1 MKGIALFSHKLFLP
15 VFCLLL
21 LFTACAAMAAESRT
35 PLLQEGKKT
44 LFQRVISHPGTKL
57 YAGAET
63 GSAVTQDEV
72 KPFSIFYV
80 YDRKNGRLEVGPSST
95 APSGW
100 MESSAATDWPQAMTL
115 IFTPR
120 GGRMPVLFFKEQK
133 DIVSI
138 CKADDMKEQ
147 LKSLEKTMAEAK
159 TGQPDASVPVLA
171 AEPSDEQGAV
181 SRNRFY
187 IMPIQSMSDP
197 FEGTKFL
204 QVASIDPGSAQ
215 GKPVGGAGSGD
226 GAQKNG
232 GKPENMRTAI
242 VFVIDTTV
250 SMKPYIEQSLNV
262 IRSAFDN
269 IEKEKLGDSVGFA
282 VVAFRNNTE
291 HNAKIGYVTKVI
303 SDFKTLSERKLLE
316 DALAKVDE
324 ATASTHS
331 YDEDSMAGVK
341 AAVDDLSWGDFQ
353 SRVMVLITD
362 AGPLPPGDALAS
374 TRMAPSEMMDY
385 ARTKNIWLT
394 VCHVR
399 SPSGA
404 KNHAYAEKAYRELT
418 STGSGSSYIP
428 IPAPTPKAGAES
440 FARTAK
446 VLAESLTKVVKT
458 TAERKLPQKPE
469 PKTPDRAAPEEQA
482 KAIGDRIG
490 YAMQLEFLGSQRG
503 NRAPSVVSAWIAD
516 MDLDRLADGE
526 YIPTVE
532 VAVLLTKNQLSD
544 LQKQLK
550 VIIDQAERTKKTD
563 SKDFFEGILSA
574 SAQMARDP
582 NAFSIKPGQ
591 NLQETGV
598 LGEFLEGLPY
608 KSDIMLLREEDWYR
622 MSVGQQAAFINK
634 LRSRIARYE
643 EYDKD
648 RDNWESFGAPDAG
661 DWVYRVPLSM
671 LP

>member
-1 MKGIALFSHKLFLP
+1 MQGITAFSHKAIITA
-15 VFCLLL
+15 FCLL
-21 LFTACAAMAAESRT
+21 FFAASTAVAAEART

-44 LFQRVISHPGTKL
+44 LFQRVISHPEAKL
-57 YAGAET
+57 YAGPET
-63 GSAVTQDEV
+63 DSGVAQEAI
-72 KPFSIFYV
+72 KPFSAFYV
-80 YDRKNGRLEVGPSST
+80 YGRQNGRLEVGPSTT

-115 IFTPR
+115 IFTSR

-133 DIVSI
+133 DIVAI
-138 CKADDMKEQ
+138 CEADDMKSQ
-147 LKSLEKTMAEAK
+147 LGSLEKTMAAAK
-159 TGQPDASVPVLA
+159 DGQADAALPVLA
-171 AEPSDEQGAV
+171 SEPSDEQGAV

-215 GKPVGGAGSGD
+215 GKAGGKTGSGD
-226 GAQKNG
+226 QKNG
-232 GKPENMRTAI
+232 DKPENMRTGI

-282 VVAFRNNTE
+282 VVAFRNNTG
-291 HNAKIGYVTKVI
+291 HNAQIGYVTKVI
-303 SDFKTLSERKLLE
+303 SDFKTLSERTLLE

-341 AAVDDLSWGDFQ
+341 SAVDELNWGAFQ

-374 TRMAPSEMMDY
+374 TRMAPSEMLDY

-399 SPSGA
+399 SPGGA

-469 PKTPDRAAPEEQA
+469 ANTPEQAAPEEQA
-482 KAIGDRIG
+482 RAIGDRIG

-516 MDLDRLADGE
+516 MDLARLADGE
-526 YIPTVE
+526 FVPTVE

-582 NAFSIKPGQ
+582 NAFSLKPGQ

-622 MSVGQQAAFINK
+622 MSVGQQTAFINK

-648 RDNWESFGAPDAG
+648 RDNWESFGAQDAG